1 MKEYDIRPQKLFDEF
16 LEVARSDIGK
26 YFSNVSEFVEVGCP
40 GCGSD
45 DSKISFSKHGMHYRE
60 CVNCGSLFMSP
71 RPTRAMID
79 SYYKNSAS
87 SKFWAERFF
96 PETMEA
102 RREMIFKPR
111 ALIISNILQKMNPPK
126 PWSIADIGSGY
137 GIFLQ
142 ELARLNFFQKIIAIE
157 PSKELADTCRSKG
170 FNVLQNTA
178 EELSYDDLDVS
189 FLTSFEVIEH
199 LFSPV
204 EFLTAAHRLLS
215 SGGCIV
221 FTTLTASGWDIQ
233 TLWEKSK
240 SVSPPHH
247 INLLTTEGLEFMVKR
262 AGFEVVEISTP
273 GKLDVDIVKNMM
285 EENHLI
291 THDKFANY
299 LIRKRDSKTLEA
311 FQKFLQENR
320 LSSHAQV
327 IARKP

>member
-1 MKEYDIRPQKLFDEF
+1 MKEYDIRPQKLFNEF
-16 LEVARSDIGK
+16 LEVARSDINK
-26 YFSNVSEFVEVGCP
+26 YFSNVSEFVEVACP
-40 GCGSD
+40 GCGSN
-45 DSKISFSKHGMHYRE
+45 DSEVSFSKHDMHYRE
-60 CVNCGSLFMSP
+60 CINCSSLFMSP
-71 RPTRAMID
+71 RPTSAMID

-102 RREMIFKPR
+102 RRELIFKPR
-111 ALIISNILQKMNPPK
+111 AQIISNILQKIEISK
-126 PWSIADIGSGY
+126 PWSIGDIGSGY

-142 ELARLNFFQKIIAIE
+142 ELAKLNVFQKIIAIE

-170 FNVLQNTA
+170 FDVLQNTI
-178 EELSYDDLDVS
+178 EELSNEDLDVS

-204 EFLTAAHRLLS
+204 EFLSAANRLLS
-215 SGGCIV
+215 SGGYIV

-247 INLLTTEGLEFMVKR
+247 INLLTTEGLELMVKR
-262 AGFEVVEISTP
+262 AGFEVIEISTP

-285 EENHLI
+285 DENYSI
-291 THDKFANY
+291 TDNKFANY
-299 LIRKRDSKTLEA
+299 LIKKRDLKTQEA
-311 FQKFLQENR
+311 FQQFLQEHK

-327 IARKP
+327 IARKI

>member
-1 MKEYDIRPQKLFDEF
+1 MKEYDIRPQKLFNEF
-16 LEVARSDIGK
+16 LEVARSDINK
-26 YFSNVSEFVEVGCP
+26 YFSNVSKFIEVDCP
-40 GCGSD
+40 GCGHNKSEE
-45 DSKISFSKHGMHYRE
+45 SFSKHEMHYRE

-71 RPTRAMID
+71 RPTSDMID

-111 ALIISNILQKMNPPK
+111 AQIISNILQKMKNPK
-126 PWSIADIGSGY
+126 PWSLADIGSGY
-137 GIFLQ
+137 GLFLQ
-142 ELARLNFFQKIIAIE
+142 ELAKLNVFHRIIAIE

-170 FNVLQNTA
+170 FDVLQNTL
-178 EELSYDDLDVS
+178 EELTNEDLKVS

-204 EFLTAAHRLLS
+204 EFLSAANRLLER
-215 SGGCIV
+215 GGHIV

-247 INLLTTEGLEFMVKR
+247 INLLTTEGLEYMVKR

-285 EENHLI
+285 DEDNSMI
-291 THDKFANY
+291 DNKFVNY
-299 LIRKRDSKTLEA
+299 LIKKRDLNAQEA
-311 FQKFLQENR
+311 FQKFLQQNK

-327 IARKP
+327 IARKL

>member
-1 MKEYDIRPQKLFDEF
+1 MKEYDIRPQKLFNEF
-16 LEVARSDIGK
+16 LEVARSDINK
-26 YFSNVSEFVEVGCP
+26 YFSNVSRFVEVDCP
-40 GCGSD
+40 GCGHNNSER
-45 DSKISFSKHGMHYRE
+45 SFSKHEMHYRE

-71 RPTRAMID
+71 RPTSDMID

-111 ALIISNILQKMNPPK
+111 AQIISNILQKMEIPK
-126 PWSIADIGSGY
+126 PWSLADIGSGY

-142 ELARLNFFQKIIAIE
+142 ELAKLKVFQKIVAIE

-170 FNVLQNTA
+170 FDVLQNTL
-178 EELSYDDLDVS
+178 EELTNEDLKVS
-189 FLTSFEVIEH
+189 FFTSFEVIEH

-204 EFLTAAHRLLS
+204 EFLSAANRLLER
-215 SGGCIV
+215 GGHIV
-221 FTTLTASGWDIQ
+221 FTTLTSSGWDIQ

-247 INLLTTEGLEFMVKR
+247 INLLTTEGLEFMVNR

-273 GKLDVDIVKNMM
+273 GKLDVDIIKNMM
-285 EENHLI
+285 DEDNSI
-291 THDKFANY
+291 IDNKFVNY
-299 LIRKRDSKTLEA
+299 LIKKRDLKAQEA

-327 IARKP
+327 IARKL